1 MYRIR
6 SIQENKKSEEKE
18 DKILYFNTDD
28 DFYTFCV
35 VPVAKQRDVLLSNGQ
50 ISSFMDFDLSN
61 DYWNAVNDGKY
72 FVIKDPKSQIFKHKA
87 VSYRTMTKPIKN
99 LKHYMTK

>member
-1 MYRIR
+1 MYKIR
-6 SIQENKKSEEKE
+6 SIKENKASEEKKE
-18 DKILYFNTDD
+18 KVLYFDTDD

-35 VPVAKQRDVLLSNGQ
+35 VPVAHQRDVLLPSGQ

-61 DYWNAVNDGKY
+61 DYWNAVNNGQY

-87 VSYRTMTKPIKN
+87 VSYRTITKPIKN
-99 LKHYMTK
+99 LKHYMFK